1 MTLWSIKRSS
11 PERVKH
17 FDRFSLTSEQYLE
30 LAEMCKKHNVDFL
43 AFVWDINLIE
53 LFADTMPFYKVG

>member
-17 FDRFSLTSEQYLE
+17 FDRFSFTSEQYLE
-30 LAEMCKKHNVDFL
+30 LAERCKKHNVDFL